1 MVIPN
6 PTLRWFL
13 IRSAKFV
20 IDPLSCFTLSSD
32 SSDQIFE
39 CGAAKTLYIRSKT
52 VNISARSDFDNL
64 RASNLMNS
72 AGCRYD
78 SNSPAIKFHILVLRW
93 TAQNGRR
100 FFCTLSI
107 LPYDRRKLLAFSLLI
122 VIGVHCRGI
131 DQKGG
136 DVNTINPLLGVS
148 SSQSM

>member
-64 RASNLMNS
+64 RASTLMNS

-78 SNSPAIKFHILVLRW
+78 SNSPAISHSGTPVDRAKWQKVFLYAIHSSLRPEKVAGFFIADSHRCSLSW
-93 TAQNGRR
+93 DRSKGRR
-100 FFCTLSI
+100 C
-107 LPYDRRKLLAFSLLI
+107 
-122 VIGVHCRGI
+122 
-131 DQKGG
+131 
-136 DVNTINPLLGVS
+136 
-148 SSQSM
+148 